1 MGLFT
6 SLTGDV
12 LTPFDYESVPRSDN
26 ESAPAPR
33 AFGSS
38 QGGRGTQ
45 SASIK
50 SDSGATPDLSKQFV
64 IFQLNPK
71 ANEPAVLEASKVEP
85 KIDGSRDEP
94 DVLVALDL
102 LSLQLGSGEEIDDGT
117 KATLRLNFG
126 KDESS
131 TDKHFETAFW
141 SVAAGL
147 NLYNTATKRR
157 ATTRTSDP
165 ICKRRLAT
173 GRSRFLAASGDCHL
187 RS

>member
-1 MGLFT
+1 MPPLIF
-6 SLTGDV
+6 
-12 LTPFDYESVPRSDN
+12 P
-26 ESAPAPR
+26 
-33 AFGSS
+33 
-38 QGGRGTQ
+38 
-45 SASIK
+45 
-50 SDSGATPDLSKQFV
+50 KQFV

-147 NLYNTATKRR
+147 NLYNTATKKKGNNKDFGSDLQKAFGNRPIEIPGGLGR
-157 ATTRTSDP
+157 LSFEIVTRTDP
-165 ICKRRLAT
+165 PGGSAPFSFCRVGPARVS
-173 GRSRFLAASGDCHL
+173 SRCSGFL
-187 RS
+187 RSQPPRLMPWTSY